1 MPKWLEAMPRWWWSA
16 LGLTLGA
23 GLGMLLVSTTT

>member
-1 MPKWLEAMPRWWWSA
+1 MPKWLEVMPGWWWSL

-23 GLGMLLVSTTT
+23 GFGMLLVSTTT